1 MKRNLCLFIFFLSI
15 QTLFAQQQSNLNERD
30 FALKYKKAVQLY
42 AAQQFYEAKNELVP
56 LTSPKYTNTMVPYAH
71 FYHALASF
79 KLQNYFEARVM
90 LRQLFER
97 FPDWEKTEEAYYLYA
112 NAAFAENNID
122 EGMVYLNR
130 IVSNELKKDIENLE
144 YSYFSQ
150 INDRDLLKNLNKKY
164 PNNGILAQLLVN
176 NIQKS
181 RNVSKEDLEISDN
194 LTNRF
199 NLEENTIKKNTV
211 KRDANNAIDVAV
223 LLPFKINEFDA
234 SKLNRSNQYVYDF
247 YAGMKLAKDKLET
260 EQISIN
266 LFAFDVEREVKI
278 TSELIANR
286 DFSKIDLLFGP
297 LYPEPNNSL
306 LPFIKTNNLVQIHP
320 FSNNQRLVDKE
331 SSIFLAT
338 SSYELQANKALDF
351 IKSESSSKT
360 IDIYFG
366 NSKKDSTLGYIYRS
380 MALSKGFTVNTIK
393 KFLNEKDIDIRKKSG
408 HIFIA
413 GSEPSFGAKVI
424 NALDKKKI
432 DVPLVG
438 ISTAFDF
445 ENSALSI
452 FDRSLYLIQLDF
464 VNKDKDEVKNFKS
477 LYYSQQ
483 NMLPSY
489 YSYLGYDLM
498 LFYGRILKYGKENLR
513 QRLNEIEYTQGFTLN
528 GFDFTNNS
536 NENKIVPIVRYQNGN
551 FYEIVR

>member
-15 QTLFAQQQSNLNERD
+15 QTLFAQQSNLNERD

-42 AAQQFYEAKNELVP
+42 ATQQFSEAKNELAP
-56 LTSPKYTNTMVPYAH
+56 LTLQKYNNAMVPYAH
-71 FYHALASF
+71 FYHALASS

-97 FPDWEKTEEAYYLYA
+97 FPDWEKLEEAYYLYA

-122 EGMVYLNR
+122 EGMLYLNR
-130 IVSNELKKDIENLE
+130 IVSNDLKKDIDNLE
-144 YSYFSQ
+144 YHYFNQ
-150 INDRDLLKNLNKKY
+150 LNDRDLLKSLNKKY
-164 PNNGILAQLLVN
+164 PNNGIIAQILVN

-181 RNVSKEDLEISDN
+181 KNINKEDLEISDN

-199 NLEENTIKKNTV
+199 NLDENLSKKNSA
-211 KRDANNAIDVAV
+211 KRDGNNAIDVAI

-234 SKLNRSNQYVYDF
+234 SKINRSNQYVYDF
-247 YAGMKLAKDKLET
+247 YAGMKLAKEKLET
-260 EQISIN
+260 EQITVN
-266 LFAFDVEREVKI
+266 LFTFDVERDTKTI
-278 TSELIANR
+278 SELMTNK

-306 LPFIKTNNLVQIHP
+306 LPFVKVNHLVQVHP
-320 FSNNQRLVDKE
+320 FSNNLKLVERE
-331 SSIFLAT
+331 SDIFLAT
-338 SSYELQANKALDF
+338 PSYEYQANRALDF
-351 IKSESSSKT
+351 IKTESLSKV
-360 IDIYFG
+360 IDIYYG
-366 NSKKDSTLGYIYRS
+366 NSKKDSTLGYIYKS
-380 MALSKGFTVNTIK
+380 MATAKGFTVNVIK
-393 KFLNEKDIDIRKKSG
+393 KFAGEKDLDLRRKAG

-413 GSEPSFGAKVI
+413 GSDPSFGGKLI
-424 NALDKKKI
+424 NALEKKKV

-445 ENSALSI
+445 ENSALSV
-452 FDRSLYLIQLDF
+452 FNRALYLIQLDF
-464 VNKDKDEVKNFKS
+464 VNKEKEEVKNFKS

-483 NMLPSY
+483 NILPSY

-513 QRLNEIEYTQGFTLN
+513 LRLNEIEYTQGFTLN
-528 GFDFTNNS
+528 GFDFTENA